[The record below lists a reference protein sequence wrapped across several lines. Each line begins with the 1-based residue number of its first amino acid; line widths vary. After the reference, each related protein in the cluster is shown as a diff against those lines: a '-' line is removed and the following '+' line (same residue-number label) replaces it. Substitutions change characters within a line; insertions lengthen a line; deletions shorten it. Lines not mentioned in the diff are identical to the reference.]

1 MPYLKLSKI
10 QLDAVRVTEGPA
22 LVIAGPG
29 SGKTTVLT
37 NRIKF
42 LIEEHHVAPEE
53 ILVITFSKAAAL
65 EMRTRFYSICEDS
78 FYPVTFGTFHSVFF
92 QIIHTQYHYNTSHI
106 LTLQKKRELMRLAL
120 KRSRII
126 DYPENELVDTLLKEV
141 AYYKNTN
148 ESADFKSDTNIN
160 SEMWKIA
167 YKQYRDLQIA
177 ENKIDFEDMLLIVRN
192 LFRKNREVLTHYRS
206 IYKYILIDEYQ
217 DINDIQYD
225 CVRMLAGDRANLWV
239 CGDDDQSIYG
249 FRGANPKIMLSFTDD
264 YPNAAVVKLTD
275 NYRSSKRIVE
285 AAGKVIA
292 ENRNRFNKDI
302 RGMGAD
308 GIPVELIHT
317 KDEEEED
324 SRILEMI
331 NNTDKPYTDIAI
343 LLRTN
348 IQATRFADL
357 LRRND
362 IPYSIKDSV
371 VNPFM
376 NAFFFDILSYLRLR
390 DSMVSQSDFSI
401 RDLLRILNKPS
412 RYLRSDLINTGA
424 KCLDEVIESLS
435 GNLMYSQPLKVLKVQ
450 LRSMEKMDMYES
462 INFIRK
468 GIGYDNYMKL
478 RLMNRDRF
486 SEYMENMNW
495 IQDMAKTCD
504 DLNELIYL
512 SEHYEEMVKGNEN
525 AAGEGVHLM
534 TYHGSKGLEF
544 DTVILP
550 RINEGVVPGNRSR
563 DTESIEEERRMFYV
577 AMTRAKNRL
586 IISFKIG
593 TRLKPA
599 LPSRF
604 INCLLK

>member
-1 MPYLKLSKI
+1 MKLSKI

-22 LVIAGPG
+22 LIIAGPG

-42 LIEEHHVAPEE
+42 LIEEHKVAPEE

-65 EMRTRFYSICEDS
+65 EMRTRFYSMCEDS

-148 ESADFKSDTNIN
+148 VSADFKSDTNIN

-249 FRGANPKIMLSFTDD
+249 FRGANPKIMLSFTND

-435 GNLMYSQPLKVLKVQ
+435 GNLMYLQPLKVLKVQ

>member
-1 MPYLKLSKI
+1 MKLSKI

-22 LVIAGPG
+22 LIIAGPG

-42 LIEEHHVAPEE
+42 LIEEHKVAPEE

-65 EMRTRFYSICEDS
+65 EMRTRFYSMCEDS

-249 FRGANPKIMLSFTDD
+249 FRGANPKIMLSFTND
-264 YPNAAVVKLTD
+264 YPNATVVKLTD

-435 GNLMYSQPLKVLKVQ
+435 GNLMYSQPLKMLKVQ

-604 INCLLK
+604 INCLLR

>member
-1 MPYLKLSKI
+1 MKLSKI

-22 LVIAGPG
+22 LIIAGPG

-42 LIEEHHVAPEE
+42 LIEEHKVAPEE

-65 EMRTRFYSICEDS
+65 EMRTRFYSMCEDS

-92 QIIHTQYHYNTSHI
+92 QIIHIQYHYNTSHI

-192 LFRKNREVLTHYRS
+192 LFRKNREVLTQYQSR
-206 IYKYILIDEYQ
+206 YKYILIDEYQ

-249 FRGANPKIMLSFTDD
+249 FRGANPKIMLSFTND
-264 YPNAAVVKLTD
+264 YPNATVVKLTD

-604 INCLLK
+604 INCLLR

>member
-1 MPYLKLSKI
+1 MKLSKI

-22 LVIAGPG
+22 LIIAGPG

-42 LIEEHHVAPEE
+42 LIEEHKVAPEE

-65 EMRTRFYSICEDS
+65 EMRTRFYSMCEDS

-92 QIIHTQYHYNTSHI
+92 QIIHIQYHYNTSHI

-148 ESADFKSDTNIN
+148 EKCDFKSDTNIN
-160 SEMWKIA
+160 RDMWLNA
-167 YKQYRDLQIA
+167 YRQYRDLQIA

-192 LFRKNREVLTHYRS
+192 LFRKNREVLTQYQSR
-206 IYKYILIDEYQ
+206 YKYILIDEYQ

-264 YPNAAVVKLTD
+264 YPNATVVKLTD

-435 GNLMYSQPLKVLKVQ
+435 GNLMYLQPLKVLKVQ

>member
-1 MPYLKLSKI
+1 MKLSKI

-22 LVIAGPG
+22 LIIAGPG

-42 LIEEHHVAPEE
+42 LIEEHKVAPEE

-65 EMRTRFYSICEDS
+65 EMRTRFYSMCEDS

-160 SEMWKIA
+160 RDMWLMA
-167 YKQYRDLQIA
+167 YRQYRDLQIA

-206 IYKYILIDEYQ
+206 MYKYILIDEYQ

-225 CVRMLAGDRANLWV
+225 CVRMLAGERANLWV

-249 FRGANPKIMLSFTDD
+249 FRGANPKIMLGFTDD
-264 YPNAAVVKLTD
+264 YPNATVVKLTD

-285 AAGKVIA
+285 AAGRVIA
-292 ENRNRFNKDI
+292 ENQNRFNKDI

-450 LRSMEKMDMYES
+450 LKSMEKMDMYES

-604 INCLLK
+604 INCLLR

>member
-1 MPYLKLSKI
+1 MKLSKI

-22 LVIAGPG
+22 LIIAGPG

-42 LIEEHHVAPEE
+42 LIEEHKVAPEE

-65 EMRTRFYSICEDS
+65 EMRTRFYSMCEDS

-167 YKQYRDLQIA
+167 HKQYRDLQIA

-192 LFRKNREVLTHYRS
+192 LFRKNREVLTQYQSR
-206 IYKYILIDEYQ
+206 YKYILIDEYQ

-249 FRGANPKIMLSFTDD
+249 FRGANPKIMLSFTND
-264 YPNAAVVKLTD
+264 YPNATVVKLTD

-450 LRSMEKMDMYES
+450 LKSMEKMDMYES

-604 INCLLK
+604 INCLLR

>member
-1 MPYLKLSKI
+1 MKLSKI

-22 LVIAGPG
+22 LIIAGPG

-42 LIEEHHVAPEE
+42 LIEEHKVAPEE

-65 EMRTRFYSICEDS
+65 EMRTRFYSMCEDS

-285 AAGKVIA
+285 AAGRVIA

-450 LRSMEKMDMYES
+450 LGSMEKMDMYES

-550 RINEGVVPGNRSR
+550 RINEGVVPGNKSR

>member
-1 MPYLKLSKI
+1 MKLSKI

-22 LVIAGPG
+22 LIIAGPG

-42 LIEEHHVAPEE
+42 LIEEHKVAPEE

-65 EMRTRFYSICEDS
+65 EMRTRFYSMCEDS

-192 LFRKNREVLTHYRS
+192 LFRKNREVLTQYQSR
-206 IYKYILIDEYQ
+206 YKYILIDEYQ

-435 GNLMYSQPLKVLKVQ
+435 GNLMYLQPLKVLKVQ

-586 IISFKIG
+586 IISFKLG

>member
-1 MPYLKLSKI
+1 MKLSKI

-22 LVIAGPG
+22 LIIAGPG

-42 LIEEHHVAPEE
+42 LIEEHKVAPEE

-65 EMRTRFYSICEDS
+65 EMRTRFYSMCEDS

-92 QIIHTQYHYNTSHI
+92 QIIHIQYHYNTSHI

-192 LFRKNREVLTHYRS
+192 LFRKKSEVLTHYRS

-285 AAGKVIA
+285 AAGRVIA

>member
-1 MPYLKLSKI
+1 MKLSKI

-22 LVIAGPG
+22 LIIAGPG

-42 LIEEHHVAPEE
+42 LIEEHKVAPEE

-65 EMRTRFYSICEDS
+65 EMRTRFYSMCEDS

-249 FRGANPKIMLSFTDD
+249 FRGANPKIMLSFTND

-435 GNLMYSQPLKVLKVQ
+435 GNLMYLQPLKVLKVQ

>member
-1 MPYLKLSKI
+1 MKLSKI

-22 LVIAGPG
+22 LIIAGPG

-42 LIEEHHVAPEE
+42 LIEEHKVAPEE

-65 EMRTRFYSICEDS
+65 EMRTRFYSMCEDS

-192 LFRKNREVLTHYRS
+192 LFRKNREVLTQYQSR
-206 IYKYILIDEYQ
+206 YKYILIDEYQ

-264 YPNAAVVKLTD
+264 YPNATVVKLTD

>member
-1 MPYLKLSKI
+1 MKLSKI

-22 LVIAGPG
+22 LIIAGPG

-42 LIEEHHVAPEE
+42 LIEEHKVAPEE

-65 EMRTRFYSICEDS
+65 EMRTRFYSMCEDS

-206 IYKYILIDEYQ
+206 MYKYILIDEYQ

-225 CVRMLAGDRANLWV
+225 CVRMLAGERANLWV

-249 FRGANPKIMLSFTDD
+249 FRGANPKIMLGFTDD
-264 YPNAAVVKLTD
+264 YPNATVVKLTD

-285 AAGKVIA
+285 AAGRVIA
-292 ENRNRFNKDI
+292 ENQNRFNKDI
-302 RGMGAD
+302 RGMGAE

-317 KDEEEED
+317 
-324 SRILEMI
+324 
-331 NNTDKPYTDIAI
+331 
-343 LLRTN
+343 
-348 IQATRFADL
+348 
-357 LRRND
+357 
-362 IPYSIKDSV
+362 
-371 VNPFM
+371 
-376 NAFFFDILSYLRLR
+376 
-390 DSMVSQSDFSI
+390 
-401 RDLLRILNKPS
+401 
-412 RYLRSDLINTGA
+412 
-424 KCLDEVIESLS
+424 
-435 GNLMYSQPLKVLKVQ
+435 
-450 LRSMEKMDMYES
+450 
-462 INFIRK
+462 
-468 GIGYDNYMKL
+468 
-478 RLMNRDRF
+478 
-486 SEYMENMNW
+486 
-495 IQDMAKTCD
+495 
-504 DLNELIYL
+504 
-512 SEHYEEMVKGNEN
+512 
-525 AAGEGVHLM
+525 
-534 TYHGSKGLEF
+534 
-544 DTVILP
+544 
-550 RINEGVVPGNRSR
+550 
-563 DTESIEEERRMFYV
+563 
-577 AMTRAKNRL
+577 
-586 IISFKIG
+586 
-593 TRLKPA
+593 
-599 LPSRF
+599 
-604 INCLLK
+604 

>member
-1 MPYLKLSKI
+1 
-10 QLDAVRVTEGPA
+10 
-22 LVIAGPG
+22 
-29 SGKTTVLT
+29 
-37 NRIKF
+37 
-42 LIEEHHVAPEE
+42 
-53 ILVITFSKAAAL
+53 
-65 EMRTRFYSICEDS
+65 
-78 FYPVTFGTFHSVFF
+78 
-92 QIIHTQYHYNTSHI
+92 
-106 LTLQKKRELMRLAL
+106 MRLAL

-249 FRGANPKIMLSFTDD
+249 FRGANPKIMLSFTND
-264 YPNAAVVKLTD
+264 YPNATVVKLTD

-292 ENRNRFNKDI
+292 ENRNRFNKAI

>member
-1 MPYLKLSKI
+1 MKLSKI

-22 LVIAGPG
+22 LIIAGPG

-42 LIEEHHVAPEE
+42 LIEEHKVAPEE

-65 EMRTRFYSICEDS
+65 EMRTRFYSMCEDS

-192 LFRKNREVLTHYRS
+192 LFRKNREVLTQYQSR
-206 IYKYILIDEYQ
+206 YKYILIDEYQ

-435 GNLMYSQPLKVLKVQ
+435 GNLMYLQPLKVLKVQ

>member
-1 MPYLKLSKI
+1 MKLSKI

-22 LVIAGPG
+22 LIIAGPG

-42 LIEEHHVAPEE
+42 LIEEHKVAPEE

-65 EMRTRFYSICEDS
+65 EMRTRFYSMCEDS

-92 QIIHTQYHYNTSHI
+92 QIIHIQYHYNTSHI

-264 YPNAAVVKLTD
+264 YPNATVVKLTD

>member
-120 KRSRII
+120 RRSHII
-126 DYPENELVDTLLKEV
+126 DFPENELVDTLLKEV

-148 ESADFKSDTNIN
+148 ERCDFKSDTNIN
-160 SEMWKIA
+160 RDMWLMA
-167 YKQYRDLQIA
+167 YRQYRDLQIA

-192 LFRKNREVLTHYRS
+192 LFRKNLEVLTHYRS
-206 IYKYILIDEYQ
+206 MYKYILIDEYQ

-225 CVRMLAGDRANLWV
+225 CVRMLAGERANLWV

-249 FRGANPKIMLSFTDD
+249 FRGANPKIMLGFTDD
-264 YPNAAVVKLTD
+264 YPNATVVKLTD

-285 AAGKVIA
+285 SAGRVIA
-292 ENRNRFNKDI
+292 ENQNRFNKDI
-302 RGMGAD
+302 RGMGAE

-324 SRILEMI
+324 SRILGMI
-331 NNTDKPYTDIAI
+331 KNSDKPYTDYAI

-348 IQATRFADL
+348 ILATRFAEL

-371 VNPFM
+371 VNPFV
-376 NAFFFDILSYLRLR
+376 NPYFYDCLSYLRLR
-390 DSMVSQSDFSI
+390 ESIVSQSAFSI

-412 RYLRSDLINTGA
+412 RYLRSDLINTGTHS
-424 KCLDEVIESLS
+424 LDEVIEKLS
-435 GNLMYSQPLKVLKVQ
+435 GNLMYSQPLKVLRSQ
-450 LRSMEKMDMYES
+450 LMSMERMDMYES

-478 RLMNRDRF
+478 KLMNKDRF
-486 SEYMENMNW
+486 FEYMENMNW
-495 IQDMAKTCD
+495 IQDMAKSCD
-504 DLNELIYL
+504 DLKELVHL
-512 SEHYEEMVKGNEN
+512 SEHYEEILGNEN
-525 AAGEGVHLM
+525 DSIEGVHLM

-563 DTESIEEERRMFYV
+563 DAESIEEERRMFYV

-586 IISFKIG
+586 VISFKTG

>member
-1 MPYLKLSKI
+1 
-10 QLDAVRVTEGPA
+10 
-22 LVIAGPG
+22 
-29 SGKTTVLT
+29 
-37 NRIKF
+37 
-42 LIEEHHVAPEE
+42 
-53 ILVITFSKAAAL
+53 
-65 EMRTRFYSICEDS
+65 
-78 FYPVTFGTFHSVFF
+78 
-92 QIIHTQYHYNTSHI
+92 
-106 LTLQKKRELMRLAL
+106 
-120 KRSRII
+120 
-126 DYPENELVDTLLKEV
+126 
-141 AYYKNTN
+141 
-148 ESADFKSDTNIN
+148 
-160 SEMWKIA
+160 
-167 YKQYRDLQIA
+167 
-177 ENKIDFEDMLLIVRN
+177 
-192 LFRKNREVLTHYRS
+192 
-206 IYKYILIDEYQ
+206 
-217 DINDIQYD
+217 
-225 CVRMLAGDRANLWV
+225 
-239 CGDDDQSIYG
+239 
-249 FRGANPKIMLSFTDD
+249 
-264 YPNAAVVKLTD
+264 
-275 NYRSSKRIVE
+275 
-285 AAGKVIA
+285 
-292 ENRNRFNKDI
+292 
-302 RGMGAD
+302 
-308 GIPVELIHT
+308 
-317 KDEEEED
+317 
-324 SRILEMI
+324 
-331 NNTDKPYTDIAI
+331 
-343 LLRTN
+343 
-348 IQATRFADL
+348 
-357 LRRND
+357 
-362 IPYSIKDSV
+362 
-371 VNPFM
+371 
-376 NAFFFDILSYLRLR
+376 
-390 DSMVSQSDFSI
+390 MVSQSDFSI

-450 LRSMEKMDMYES
+450 LKSMEKMDMYES

-604 INCLLK
+604 INCLLR

>member
-1 MPYLKLSKI
+1 MKLSKI

-22 LVIAGPG
+22 LIIAGPG

-42 LIEEHHVAPEE
+42 LIEEHKVAPEE

-65 EMRTRFYSICEDS
+65 EMRTRFYSMCEDS

-586 IISFKIG
+586 VISFKTG

>member
-120 KRSRII
+120 RRSHII
-126 DYPENELVDTLLKEV
+126 DFPENELVDTLLKEV
-141 AYYKNTN
+141 AYYKSTN
-148 ESADFKSDTNIN
+148 ERCDFKSDTNIN
-160 SEMWKIA
+160 RDMWLMA
-167 YKQYRDLQIA
+167 YRQYRDLQIA

-206 IYKYILIDEYQ
+206 MYKYILIDEYQ

-225 CVRMLAGDRANLWV
+225 CVRMLAGERANLWV

-249 FRGANPKIMLSFTDD
+249 FRGANPKIMLGFTDD
-264 YPNAAVVKLTD
+264 YPNATVVKLTD

-285 AAGKVIA
+285 AAGRVIA
-292 ENRNRFNKDI
+292 ENQNRFNKDI
-302 RGMGAD
+302 RGMGAE

-324 SRILEMI
+324 SRILGMI
-331 NNTDKPYTDIAI
+331 KNSDKPYTDYAI

-348 IQATRFADL
+348 ILATRFAEL

-371 VNPFM
+371 VNPFV
-376 NAFFFDILSYLRLR
+376 NPYFYDCLSYLRLR
-390 DSMVSQSDFSI
+390 ESIVSQSAFSI

-424 KCLDEVIESLS
+424 HSLDEVIEKLR
-435 GNLMYSQPLKVLKVQ
+435 GNLMYSQPLKVLRSQ
-450 LRSMEKMDMYES
+450 LMSMERMDMYES

-478 RLMNRDRF
+478 KLMNKDRF
-486 SEYMENMNW
+486 FEYMENMNW
-495 IQDMAKTCD
+495 IQDMAKSCD
-504 DLNELIYL
+504 DLKELVHL
-512 SEHYEEMVKGNEN
+512 SEHYEEILGNEN
-525 AAGEGVHLM
+525 DSIEGVHLM

-550 RINEGVVPGNRSR
+550 RINEGVVPGTRSR
-563 DTESIEEERRMFYV
+563 DAESIEEERRMFYV

-586 IISFKIG
+586 VISFKTG

>member
-604 INCLLK
+604 INCLLR

>member
-1 MPYLKLSKI
+1 MKLSKI

-22 LVIAGPG
+22 LIIAGPG

-42 LIEEHHVAPEE
+42 LIEEHKVAPEE

-65 EMRTRFYSICEDS
+65 EMRTRFYSMCEDS

-92 QIIHTQYHYNTSHI
+92 QIIHIQYHYNTSHI

-192 LFRKNREVLTHYRS
+192 LFRKNREVLTQYQSR
-206 IYKYILIDEYQ
+206 YKYILIDEYQ

-249 FRGANPKIMLSFTDD
+249 FRGANPKIMLSFTND
-264 YPNAAVVKLTD
+264 YPNATVVKLTD

-285 AAGKVIA
+285 AAGRVIA

>member
-1 MPYLKLSKI
+1 MKLSKI

-22 LVIAGPG
+22 LIIAGPG

-42 LIEEHHVAPEE
+42 LIEEHKVAPEE

-65 EMRTRFYSICEDS
+65 EMRTRFYSMCEDS

-192 LFRKNREVLTHYRS
+192 LFRKNREVLTQYQSR
-206 IYKYILIDEYQ
+206 YKYILIDEYQ

-292 ENRNRFNKDI
+292 ENRNRFNKAI

>member
-1 MPYLKLSKI
+1 MKLSKI

-22 LVIAGPG
+22 LIIAGPG

-42 LIEEHHVAPEE
+42 LIEEHKVAPEE

-65 EMRTRFYSICEDS
+65 EMRTRFYSMCEDS

-348 IQATRFADL
+348 IQAIRFADL

>member
-1 MPYLKLSKI
+1 MKLSKI

-22 LVIAGPG
+22 LIIAGPG

-42 LIEEHHVAPEE
+42 LIEEHKVAPEE

-65 EMRTRFYSICEDS
+65 EMRTRFYSMCEDS

-292 ENRNRFNKDI
+292 ENRNRFNKAI

>member
-120 KRSRII
+120 RRSHII
-126 DYPENELVDTLLKEV
+126 DFPENELVDTLLKEV

-148 ESADFKSDTNIN
+148 ERCDFKSDTNIN
-160 SEMWKIA
+160 RDMWLMA
-167 YKQYRDLQIA
+167 YRQYRDLQIA

-192 LFRKNREVLTHYRS
+192 LFRKNLEVLTHYRS

-225 CVRMLAGDRANLWV
+225 CVRMLAGERANLWV

-249 FRGANPKIMLSFTDD
+249 FRGANPKIMLGFTDD
-264 YPNAAVVKLTD
+264 YPNATVVKLTD

-285 AAGKVIA
+285 AAGRVIA
-292 ENRNRFNKDI
+292 ENQNRFNKDI
-302 RGMGAD
+302 RGMGAE

-324 SRILEMI
+324 SRILGMI
-331 NNTDKPYTDIAI
+331 KNSDKPYTDYAI

-348 IQATRFADL
+348 ILATRFAEL

-371 VNPFM
+371 VNPFV
-376 NAFFFDILSYLRLR
+376 NPYFYDCLSYLRLR
-390 DSMVSQSDFSI
+390 ENIVSQSVFSI

-412 RYLRSDLINTGA
+412 RYLRSDLINTGTHS
-424 KCLDEVIESLS
+424 LDEVIEKLS
-435 GNLMYSQPLKVLKVQ
+435 GNLMYSQPLKVLRSQ
-450 LRSMEKMDMYES
+450 LMSMERMDMYES

-478 RLMNRDRF
+478 KLMNKDRF
-486 SEYMENMNW
+486 FEYMENMNW
-495 IQDMAKTCD
+495 IQDMAKSCD
-504 DLNELIYL
+504 DLKELVHL
-512 SEHYEEMVKGNEN
+512 SEHYEEILGDDNDST
-525 AAGEGVHLM
+525 EGVHLM

-563 DTESIEEERRMFYV
+563 DAESIEEERRMFYV

-586 IISFKIG
+586 VISFKTG
-593 TRLKPA
+593 TRIKPA

>member
-1 MPYLKLSKI
+1 MKLSKI

-22 LVIAGPG
+22 LIIAGPG

-42 LIEEHHVAPEE
+42 LIEEHKVAPEE

-65 EMRTRFYSICEDS
+65 EMRTRFYSMCEDS

-92 QIIHTQYHYNTSHI
+92 QIIHIQYHYNTSHI

-192 LFRKNREVLTHYRS
+192 LFRKNREVLTQYQSR
-206 IYKYILIDEYQ
+206 YKYILIDEYQ

-285 AAGKVIA
+285 AAGRVIA

-435 GNLMYSQPLKVLKVQ
+435 GNLMYLQPLKVLKVQ

-604 INCLLK
+604 INCLLR

>member
-1 MPYLKLSKI
+1 MKLSKI

-22 LVIAGPG
+22 LIIAGPG

-42 LIEEHHVAPEE
+42 LIEEHKVAPEE

-65 EMRTRFYSICEDS
+65 EMRTRFYSMCEDS

-192 LFRKNREVLTHYRS
+192 LFRKNREVLTQYQSR
-206 IYKYILIDEYQ
+206 YKYILIDEYQ

-249 FRGANPKIMLSFTDD
+249 FRGANPKIMLSFTND
-264 YPNAAVVKLTD
+264 YPNATVVKLTD

-285 AAGKVIA
+285 AAGRVIA

-435 GNLMYSQPLKVLKVQ
+435 GNLMYLQPLKVLKVQ

-495 IQDMAKTCD
+495 IQDMTKTCD

>member
-1 MPYLKLSKI
+1 MKLSKI

-42 LIEEHHVAPEE
+42 LIEEHKVAPEE

-65 EMRTRFYSICEDS
+65 EMRTRFYSMCEDS

-249 FRGANPKIMLSFTDD
+249 FRGANPKIMLSFTND
-264 YPNAAVVKLTD
+264 YPNATVVKLTD

>member
-1 MPYLKLSKI
+1 
-10 QLDAVRVTEGPA
+10 
-22 LVIAGPG
+22 
-29 SGKTTVLT
+29 
-37 NRIKF
+37 
-42 LIEEHHVAPEE
+42 
-53 ILVITFSKAAAL
+53 
-65 EMRTRFYSICEDS
+65 
-78 FYPVTFGTFHSVFF
+78 
-92 QIIHTQYHYNTSHI
+92 
-106 LTLQKKRELMRLAL
+106 
-120 KRSRII
+120 
-126 DYPENELVDTLLKEV
+126 
-141 AYYKNTN
+141 
-148 ESADFKSDTNIN
+148 
-160 SEMWKIA
+160 
-167 YKQYRDLQIA
+167 
-177 ENKIDFEDMLLIVRN
+177 ML
-192 LFRKNREVLTHYRS
+192 
-206 IYKYILIDEYQ
+206 
-217 DINDIQYD
+217 
-225 CVRMLAGDRANLWV
+225 G
-239 CGDDDQSIYG
+239 
-249 FRGANPKIMLSFTDD
+249 FTDD
-264 YPNAAVVKLTD
+264 YPNATVVKLTD

-285 AAGKVIA
+285 AAGRVIA
-292 ENRNRFNKDI
+292 ENQNRFNKDI
-302 RGMGAD
+302 RGMGAE

-376 NAFFFDILSYLRLR
+376 NAFFFDCLSYLRLR

-495 IQDMAKTCD
+495 IQDMAKACD

-604 INCLLK
+604 INCLLR

>member
-1 MPYLKLSKI
+1 MKLSKI

-22 LVIAGPG
+22 LIIAGPG

-42 LIEEHHVAPEE
+42 LIEEHKVAPEE

-65 EMRTRFYSICEDS
+65 EMRTRFYSMCEDS

-192 LFRKNREVLTHYRS
+192 LFRKNREVLTQYQSR
-206 IYKYILIDEYQ
+206 YKYILIDEYQ

-249 FRGANPKIMLSFTDD
+249 FRGANPKIMLSFTND
-264 YPNAAVVKLTD
+264 YPNATVVKLTD
-275 NYRSSKRIVE
+275 HYRSSKRIVE

-376 NAFFFDILSYLRLR
+376 NAFFFDCLYYLRLR

>member
-1 MPYLKLSKI
+1 MKLSKI

-120 KRSRII
+120 RRSHII
-126 DYPENELVDTLLKEV
+126 DFPENELVDTLLKEV

-148 ESADFKSDTNIN
+148 ESTDFKSDTNIN
-160 SEMWKIA
+160 RDMWLMA
-167 YKQYRDLQIA
+167 YRQYRDLQIA

-192 LFRKNREVLTHYRS
+192 LFRKNREVLTHFRS
-206 IYKYILIDEYQ
+206 MYKYILIDEYQ

-225 CVRMLAGDRANLWV
+225 CVRMLAGERANLWV

-249 FRGANPKIMLSFTDD
+249 FRGANPKIMLGFTDD
-264 YPNAAVVKLTD
+264 YPNATVVKLTD

-285 AAGKVIA
+285 AAGRVIA
-292 ENRNRFNKDI
+292 ENQNRFNKDI
-302 RGMGAD
+302 RGMGAE

-324 SRILEMI
+324 GRILGI
-331 NNTDKPYTDIAI
+331 IKNSDKPYTDYAI

-348 IQATRFADL
+348 ILATRFAEL

-376 NAFFFDILSYLRLR
+376 NPYFYDCLSYLRLR
-390 DSMVSQSDFSI
+390 ESIVSQSAFSI

-424 KCLDEVIESLS
+424 HSLDEVIEKLR
-435 GNLMYSQPLKVLKVQ
+435 GNLMYSQPLKVLRSQ
-450 LRSMEKMDMYES
+450 LMSMERMDMYES

-478 RLMNRDRF
+478 KLMNKDRF
-486 SEYMENMNW
+486 FEYMENMNW
-495 IQDMAKTCD
+495 IQDMAKSCE
-504 DLNELIYL
+504 DLKELVHL
-512 SEHYEEMVKGNEN
+512 SEHYEDILGEN
-525 AAGEGVHLM
+525 NDSTEGVHLM

-550 RINEGVVPGNRSR
+550 RINEGVVPGTRSR
-563 DTESIEEERRMFYV
+563 DAESIEEERRMFYV

-586 IISFKIG
+586 VISFKTG
-593 TRLKPA
+593 TRIKPA

>member
-1 MPYLKLSKI
+1 MKLSKI

-22 LVIAGPG
+22 LIIAGPG

-42 LIEEHHVAPEE
+42 LIEEHKVAPEE

-65 EMRTRFYSICEDS
+65 EMRTRFYSMCEDS

-92 QIIHTQYHYNTSHI
+92 QIIHIQYHYNTSHI

-292 ENRNRFNKDI
+292 ENRNRFNKAI

-435 GNLMYSQPLKVLKVQ
+435 GNLMYLQPLKVLKVQ

-604 INCLLK
+604 INCLLR

>member
-1 MPYLKLSKI
+1 MKLSKI

-22 LVIAGPG
+22 LIIAGPG

-42 LIEEHHVAPEE
+42 LIEEHNVAPEE

-65 EMRTRFYSICEDS
+65 EMRTRFYSMCEDS

-192 LFRKNREVLTHYRS
+192 LFRKNREVLTQYQSR
-206 IYKYILIDEYQ
+206 YKYILIDEYQ

-249 FRGANPKIMLSFTDD
+249 FRGANPKIMLSFTND
-264 YPNAAVVKLTD
+264 YPNATVVKLTD

-324 SRILEMI
+324 SRILEI
-331 NNTDKPYTDIAI
+331 IKSTDKPYTDIAI

-450 LRSMEKMDMYES
+450 LKSMEKMDMYES

-495 IQDMAKTCD
+495 IQDMAKVCD

-604 INCLLK
+604 INCLLR

>member
-1 MPYLKLSKI
+1 MKLSKI

-22 LVIAGPG
+22 LIIAGPG

-42 LIEEHHVAPEE
+42 LIEEHKVAPEE

-65 EMRTRFYSICEDS
+65 EMRTRFYSMCEDS

-126 DYPENELVDTLLKEV
+126 YYPENELVDTLLKEV

-160 SEMWKIA
+160 RDMWLMA

-225 CVRMLAGDRANLWV
+225 CVRMLAGERANLWV

-249 FRGANPKIMLSFTDD
+249 FRGANPKIMLSFTND
-264 YPNAAVVKLTD
+264 YPNATVVKLTD

-450 LRSMEKMDMYES
+450 LKSMEKMDMYES

-604 INCLLK
+604 INCLLR

>member
-1 MPYLKLSKI
+1 MKLSKI

-22 LVIAGPG
+22 LIIAGPG

-42 LIEEHHVAPEE
+42 LIEEHKVAPEE

-65 EMRTRFYSICEDS
+65 EMRTRFYSMCEDS

-92 QIIHTQYHYNTSHI
+92 QIIHIQYHYNTSHI

-192 LFRKNREVLTHYRS
+192 LFRKNREVLTQYQSR
-206 IYKYILIDEYQ
+206 YKYILIDEYQ

-249 FRGANPKIMLSFTDD
+249 FRGANPKIMLSFTND
-264 YPNAAVVKLTD
+264 YPNATVVKLTD

-285 AAGKVIA
+285 AAGRVIA

-435 GNLMYSQPLKVLKVQ
+435 GNLMYLQPLKVLKVQ

>member
-120 KRSRII
+120 RRSHII
-126 DYPENELVDTLLKEV
+126 DFPENELVDTLLKEV

-148 ESADFKSDTNIN
+148 ERCDFKSDTNIN
-160 SEMWKIA
+160 RDMWLKA
-167 YKQYRDLQIA
+167 YRQYRDLQIA

-192 LFRKNREVLTHYRS
+192 LFRKNREVLTHFRS
-206 IYKYILIDEYQ
+206 MYKYILIDEYQ

-225 CVRMLAGDRANLWV
+225 CVRMLAGERANLWV

-249 FRGANPKIMLSFTDD
+249 FRGANPKIMLGFTDD
-264 YPNAAVVKLTD
+264 YPNATVVKLTD

-285 AAGKVIA
+285 AAGRVIA
-292 ENRNRFNKDI
+292 ENQNRFNKDI
-302 RGMGAD
+302 RGMGAE

-324 SRILEMI
+324 SRILGMI
-331 NNTDKPYTDIAI
+331 KNSDKPYTDYAI

-348 IQATRFADL
+348 ILATRFAEL

-371 VNPFM
+371 VNPFV
-376 NAFFFDILSYLRLR
+376 NTYFYDCLSYLRLR
-390 DSMVSQSDFSI
+390 ESIVSQSAFSI

-424 KCLDEVIESLS
+424 HSLEEVIEKLR
-435 GNLMYSQPLKVLKVQ
+435 GNLMYSQPLKVLRSQ
-450 LRSMEKMDMYES
+450 LMSMERMDMYES

-478 RLMNRDRF
+478 KLMNKDRF
-486 SEYMENMNW
+486 FEYMENMNW
-495 IQDMAKTCD
+495 IQDMAKSCD
-504 DLNELIYL
+504 DLKELVYL
-512 SEHYEEMVKGNEN
+512 SEHYEEILGNEN
-525 AAGEGVHLM
+525 DSIEGVHLM

-563 DTESIEEERRMFYV
+563 DAESIEEERRMFYV

-586 IISFKIG
+586 VISFKTG

>member
-1 MPYLKLSKI
+1 MKLSKI

-22 LVIAGPG
+22 LIIAGPG

-42 LIEEHHVAPEE
+42 LIEEHKVAPEE

-65 EMRTRFYSICEDS
+65 EMRTRFYSMCEDS

-285 AAGKVIA
+285 AAGKVIV

-435 GNLMYSQPLKVLKVQ
+435 GNLMYLQPLKVLKVQ

>member
-1 MPYLKLSKI
+1 MKLSKI

-22 LVIAGPG
+22 LIIAGPG

-42 LIEEHHVAPEE
+42 LIEEHKVAPEE

-65 EMRTRFYSICEDS
+65 EMRTRFYSMCEDS

-249 FRGANPKIMLSFTDD
+249 FRGANPKIMLSFTND
-264 YPNAAVVKLTD
+264 YPNATVVKLTD

-450 LRSMEKMDMYES
+450 LKSMEKMDMYES

-563 DTESIEEERRMFYV
+563 DAESIEEERRMFYV

-604 INCLLK
+604 INCLLR

>member
-120 KRSRII
+120 RRSHII
-126 DYPENELVDTLLKEV
+126 DFPENELVDTLLKEV

-148 ESADFKSDTNIN
+148 ERCDFKSDTNIN
-160 SEMWKIA
+160 RDMWLMA
-167 YKQYRDLQIA
+167 YRQYRDLQIA

-192 LFRKNREVLTHYRS
+192 LFRKNLEVLTHYRS
-206 IYKYILIDEYQ
+206 MYKYILIDEYQ

-225 CVRMLAGDRANLWV
+225 CVRMLAGERANLWV

-249 FRGANPKIMLSFTDD
+249 FRGANPKIMLGFTDD
-264 YPNAAVVKLTD
+264 YPNATVVKLTD

-285 AAGKVIA
+285 AAGRVIA
-292 ENRNRFNKDI
+292 ENQNRFNKDI
-302 RGMGAD
+302 RGMGAE

-324 SRILEMI
+324 SRILGMI
-331 NNTDKPYTDIAI
+331 KNSDKPYTDYAI

-348 IQATRFADL
+348 ILATRFAEL

-371 VNPFM
+371 VNPFV
-376 NAFFFDILSYLRLR
+376 NPYFYDCLSYLRLR
-390 DSMVSQSDFSI
+390 ESIVSQSAFSI

-424 KCLDEVIESLS
+424 HSLDEVIEKLR
-435 GNLMYSQPLKVLKVQ
+435 GNLMYSQPLKVLRSQ
-450 LRSMEKMDMYES
+450 LMSMERMDMYES

-478 RLMNRDRF
+478 KLMNKDRF
-486 SEYMENMNW
+486 FEYMENMNW
-495 IQDMAKTCD
+495 IQDMAKSCD
-504 DLNELIYL
+504 DLKELVHL
-512 SEHYEEMVKGNEN
+512 SEHYEEILGDDNDST
-525 AAGEGVHLM
+525 EGVHLM

-563 DTESIEEERRMFYV
+563 DAESIEEERRMFYV

-586 IISFKIG
+586 VISFKTG
-593 TRLKPA
+593 TRLKPE

>member
-1 MPYLKLSKI
+1 MKLSKI

-22 LVIAGPG
+22 LIIAGPG

-42 LIEEHHVAPEE
+42 LIEEHKVAPEE

-65 EMRTRFYSICEDS
+65 EMRTRFYSMCEDS

-92 QIIHTQYHYNTSHI
+92 QIIHIQYHYNTSHI

-192 LFRKNREVLTHYRS
+192 LFRKNREVLTQYQSR
-206 IYKYILIDEYQ
+206 YKYILIDEYQ

-249 FRGANPKIMLSFTDD
+249 FRGANPKIMLSFTND
-264 YPNAAVVKLTD
+264 YPNATVVKLTD

-435 GNLMYSQPLKVLKVQ
+435 GNLMYLQPLKVLKVQ